1 MIKIKNLNKYY
12 NKNKSN
18 ELHVINNANIE
29 ISSPGL
35 VTFLGSSG
43 AGKSTLLHVI
53 GGLDKASGDVI
64 YDDINLLKKR
74 STIVDNYRNEH
85 IGYIFQN
92 YNLLPDLTVYENLRV
107 QLELINIFD
116 KAIIDEKINECL
128 KIVGLEKYKR
138 RKVTAL
144 SGGQQQRVAIA
155 RALVKGAEVI
165 IADEPTG
172 NLDTK
177 NSIEVL
183 NILKIISRKYLVI
196 LVTHNINLAYHY
208 SDRILKIKDGK
219 IIEDLQNNNNKNSLL
234 HIDSN
239 AIYLNEYDKDE
250 LPNNINVYTKNKEE
264 INFKIIVEN
273 DAIYIENNNNLPIRV
288 INENTDRYII
298 EENYEQNYISEED
311 VLKLNFTKYNKISFK
326 RKMKN
331 FLTDVKNSFLKMI
344 YGTKKTKMLY
354 ISFFFIGIILCL
366 CLNSLSI
373 STTISNDFLEDVPKN
388 AVQMD
393 IVNASQFAK
402 FGYTLE
408 TDEIISMIKD
418 KKEILGVVDSVD
430 NPYLNFKVISNRTT
444 AINISK
450 KCFVTT
456 PKHYDNIEL
465 NNEEVIISSK
475 IADQIIYY
483 TKGYQIDNYEKL
495 IGKEFY
501 LSLPKIYNGNVIIK
515 DVIDT
520 RDYTFILSDYMY
532 LSQQM
537 FEHQSKSLNYSY
549 DVNRKYFS
557 NYIPISQYIPSGDI
571 FSVDKKLPNVII
583 SENLVEHLIG
593 IDYFASSG
601 MKNKIWTTQSPLF
614 NVIGCVKED
623 EFNVVFEKMGDYNK
637 FVEDSIPEAISY
649 LPYDKYDIKLVEGS
663 SYPVNDYE
671 ILLPNT
677 YDNRIDY
684 PIGSKYLLSENF
696 YVYYELKVVGYFEL
710 EYPNNLSHL
719 YVNYQTAYLIRSIKT
734 IDKLLKGDVKMLYFY
749 TNNQEEMSNYI
760 EELGYPSGNPEKIM
774 LENTIFEKLNLS
786 KLVIIISIC
795 IIVVMILFIFFIN
808 RSKMLHNI
816 YDIGVLRALGAQKK
830 KIYKEYIIDSIIIT
844 TFTIFLGFT
853 ATYFFTYNAN
863 NFIPGISVD
872 LYYYFISIACIYFA
886 MVIASILP
894 VYILLRKTP
903 IEIINK
909 YDI

>member
-53 GGLDKASGDVI
+53 GGLDKARGDVI
-64 YDDINLLKKR
+64 YDDVNLLKKR
-74 STIVDNYRNEH
+74 SNAVDNYRNEH

-107 QLELINIFD
+107 QLELINIYD
-116 KAIIDEKINECL
+116 KAVIDEKINECL
-128 KIVGLEKYKR
+128 KVVGLEKYKR

-177 NSIEVL
+177 NSMDVL
-183 NILKIISRKYLVI
+183 NILKIISKKYLVI

-219 IIEDLQNNNNKNSLL
+219 IIEDLQNKNNNSLL
-234 HIDSN
+234 HVDSN
-239 AIYLNEYDKDE
+239 AIYLNEYKKED
-250 LPNNINVYTKNKEE
+250 LSNNIKVYTKNNEE
-264 INFKIIVEN
+264 LNFKIIIEN

-288 INENTDRYII
+288 LNDNTDRYII
-298 EENYEQNYISEED
+298 EENYEEEYISEED
-311 VLKLNFTKYNKISFK
+311 VLKLNYKKYNKISFK
-326 RKMKN
+326 QKFKYI
-331 FLTDVKNSFLKMI
+331 FKDVKNSFLKMI
-344 YGTKKTKMLY
+344 YGSKKTKMLY

-393 IVNASQFAK
+393 LVNASQSAK
-402 FGYTLE
+402 FGYTIE
-408 TDEIISMIKD
+408 TEEILSLMQD
-418 KKEILGVVDSVD
+418 KQEILGIVDTVN
-430 NPYLNFKVISNRTT
+430 NPYLSFKVISNRSTS
-444 AINISK
+444 INIHK

-456 PKHYDNIEL
+456 PRFYNDIEL
-465 NNEEVIISSK
+465 KDEEIIISK
-475 IADQIIYY
+475 KVADQIIYY
-483 TKGYQIDNYEKL
+483 TKGYQIDTYDKL

-515 DVIDT
+515 DILDT
-520 RDYTFILSDYMY
+520 PDYTFVLSDHMY
-532 LSQQM
+532 LAEQM
-537 FEHQSKSLNYSY
+537 YQHQSTSLSYSY
-549 DVNRKYFS
+549 DINRKYFS
-557 NYIPISQYIPSGDI
+557 NYIPIKDYIPKGDS
-571 FSVDKKLPNVII
+571 FSIDKKLPNVIV
-583 SENLVEHLIG
+583 SEALVEHLVG
-593 IDYFASSG
+593 IDYFASKG
-601 MKNKIWTTQSPLF
+601 MKNKIWKTGSAHF
-614 NVIGCVKED
+614 NVIGYVEED
-623 EFNVVFEKMGDYNK
+623 DFNVVFQNMQEYNK
-637 FVEDSIPEAISY
+637 FVENSLPYIRSY

-671 ILLPNT
+671 ILLPDT

-684 PIGSKYLLSENF
+684 PIGSSYTLIEND
-696 YVYYELKVVGYFEL
+696 YVYYQLKVVGYFKL
-710 EYPNNLSHL
+710 DYPNNLSHL
-719 YVNYQTAYLIRSIKT
+719 YVNYRTAYLIKSIRT
-734 IDKLLKGDVKMLYFY
+734 IDRILKNNVKMLYFY
-749 TNNQEEMSNYI
+749 TTDQEVISNYI

-774 LENTIFEKLNLS
+774 LQNTIFEKLNLS
-786 KLVIIISIC
+786 KIVIIISVC

-808 RSKMLHNI
+808 RSKMMHNI
-816 YDIGVLRALGAQKK
+816 YDIGVLRALGAKK
-830 KIYKEYIIDSIIIT
+830 NKIYKEYIIDSIIIT
-844 TFTIFLGFT
+844 TFTVALGFT
-853 ATYFFTYNAN
+853 FTYFFTYNAN
-863 NFIPGISVD
+863 NFIPGISVE
-872 LYYYFISIACIYFA
+872 LKYYFISIVCIYLA
-886 MVIASILP
+886 MILASILP
-894 VYILLRKTP
+894 IYMLLRKTP